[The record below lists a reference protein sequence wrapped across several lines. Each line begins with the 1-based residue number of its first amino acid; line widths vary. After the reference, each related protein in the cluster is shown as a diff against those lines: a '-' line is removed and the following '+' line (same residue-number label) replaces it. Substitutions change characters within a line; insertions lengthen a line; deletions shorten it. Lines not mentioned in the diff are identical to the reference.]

1 MARGAGRPVYV
12 LGGKHRPAKAVPPP
26 AAAWLAVAVWS
37 RRSCLPRWC
46 ESVFAGVRQIGAVFV
61 VHFLAGDRRVEGA
74 DQAHVFGA
82 AVQGVT
88 VVLVEGVQGA
98 VGNFVHFTGGKILD
112 AAVTGNTVNRFQ
124 MVLVPEGVLGAS
136 GDDGF
141 VERETH
147 AVFFQKQAA
156 AGPLLSADFA
166 LGTDDVLHSYDF
178 HSHSSFGDGIAI
190 QYKHAR
196 QSRFNRQSS

>member
-46 ESVFAGVRQIGAVFV
+46 ESVFAGVWQIGAVFV
-61 VHFLAGDRRVEGA
+61 VHFLAGNRRVEGA

-98 VGNFVHFTGGKILD
+98 VGNFVHFTGSEVFD
-112 AAVTGNTVNRFQ
+112 AAVTGYAVNRFQ
-124 MVLVPEGVLGAS
+124 VVLVPEGVLGA
-136 GDDGF
+136 GRDDGF
-141 VERETH
+141 MERETH
-147 AVFFQKQAA
+147 TVLFQQQAA
-156 AGPLLSADFA
+156 PGHLLGPA
-166 LGTDDVLHSYDF
+166 LPPVPVTAFTPSVF
-178 HSHSSFGDGIAI
+178 I
-190 QYKHAR
+190 
-196 QSRFNRQSS
+196 

>member
-1 MARGAGRPVYV
+1 VCSSD
-12 LGGKHRPAKAVPPP
+12 LGKHRRAKAAPPP

-46 ESVFAGVRQIGAVFV
+46 EAVFAGVRQIGAVFV
-61 VHFLAGDRRVEGA
+61 VHFLAGNRRVEGA

-88 VVLVEGVQGA
+88 VVLVESVQGA
-98 VGNFVHFTGGKILD
+98 VGNFVHFTGGEVFD
-112 AAVTGNTVNRFQ
+112 AAVTGDAIDGFQ
-124 MVLVPEGVLGAS
+124 VVLVPERVLGA
-136 GDDGF
+136 GRDDGF

-147 AVFFQKQAA
+147 TVFFQEQAS
-156 AGPLLSADFA
+156 AGPLLGADFA
-166 LGTDDVLHSYDF
+166 LGTDNVLHSYDF

-190 QYKHAR
+190 QYKHVCHG
-196 QSRFNRQSS
+196 RFNRQSS